1 MSNAAI
7 IGIGVVVLVLLAV
20 VLLAGA
26 ARRRDTGEAV
36 GGLSRETRRRDR
48 GVGAAAAG
56 GEPALA
62 GRDVEKA
69 AAIERREPSKEV
81 VKASA
86 GELTPW
92 VAPDPET
99 LGVTRRQFL
108 NRGIVT
114 LMSFSLATF
123 GLSLIGFLWPSSA
136 GGFGGKVRVGKIS
149 DIKATIAAGK
159 GFGYFPE
166 ARMWVTEYPASALE
180 KAKKVA
186 AYTPPVIAGMEAGF
200 VFLYQKCVHLG
211 CRVPECKTSQW
222 FECPCHG
229 SQYNRAGEKK
239 GGPAPRGLDR
249 FTPEIVGDIVSV
261 NTSTTGIIQGPPIG
275 TNTTGQEAE
284 GPHCV
289 GGGGHKA

>member
-1 MSNAAI
+1 MSSGAI
-7 IGIGVVVLVLLAV
+7 IAIGVGALVVLAVLLF
-20 VLLAGA
+20 AGA
-26 ARRRDTGEAV
+26 ARRRDTGEAI
-36 GGLSRETRRRDR
+36 GGLSRETRKRDKSTR
-48 GVGAAAAG
+48 DVAAAKT
-56 GEPALA
+56 PPT

-69 AAIERREPSKEV
+69 AAIERREPSKDV
-81 VKASA
+81 AKVTA
-86 GELTPW
+86 GEVTPW

-108 NRGIVT
+108 NRGVVT
-114 LMSFSLATF
+114 LMSFSSAVF
-123 GLSLIGFLWPSSA
+123 GLTIIGFLWPSSA
-136 GGFGGKVRVGKIS
+136 GGFGGKVRLGS
-149 DIKATIAAGK
+149 ASEIKTIIAAGK

-166 ARMWVTEYPASALE
+166 ARCWVTEYPAAALE
-180 KAKKVA
+180 KARNVT
-186 AYTPPVIAGMEAGF
+186 AYTPPVIQGMEAGF

-211 CRVPECKTSQW
+211 CRVPECATSQW

-249 FTPEIVGDIVSV
+249 FTPEISGGVISV
-261 NTSTTGIIQGPPIG
+261 NTSTTGIILGPPIG

-289 GGGGHKA
+289 TGGGGHA

>member
-1 MSNAAI
+1 MSNGAI
-7 IGIGVVVLVLLAV
+7 IGIGIGVLVVLAI

-36 GGLSRETRRRDR
+36 GGLSRETRKRDR
-48 GVGAAAAG
+48 GQPAVGVEA
-56 GEPALA
+56 PPL
-62 GRDVEKA
+62 GRDVENA
-69 AAIERREPSKEV
+69 AAIERREPSTEI
-81 VKASA
+81 VKATSGDVA
-86 GELTPW
+86 PW

-99 LGVTRRQFL
+99 LGVSRRQFL

-114 LMSFSLATF
+114 LMSFSLASF

-149 DIKATIAAGK
+149 DIKATIVAGK

-166 ARMWVTEYPASALE
+166 ARMWVTEYPPAALE

-186 AYTPPVIAGMEAGF
+186 AYTPPVILGMEAGF

-211 CRVPECKTSQW
+211 CRVPNCATSQW

-229 SQYNRAGEKK
+229 SQYNRVGEKK

-249 FTPEIVGDIVSV
+249 FTPEIVGDIVTV
-261 NTSTTGIIQGPPIG
+261 NTSTSGIIQGPPIG